1 MRQHGCGLRFG
12 VVQQD
17 NSLSGPVEP
26 IDQHL
31 QFLLR
36 RHGFPITRPQIGTE
50 HGDAARLQQLK
61 RGRCG
66 FETGKPEEWRGR
78 CAARDTVERHLN
90 RGNTVV
96 DFLCCLVWRDPHQAA
111 VQPGMMPD
119 GVALGRDPSHQAWM
133 LGSRLADQE
142 ERRAHAFMGQRRQ
155 HPLRGRRPR
164 AVIECQYHLV
174 IPERQRLRKA
184 LKPNPR
190 GGGGI
195 DAKNPRGTERSLAW
209 TVRRLRRHRPCDQG
223 NKGSSRPL
231 HELPGADFDFS
242 ALNEVDDSVRDEILE
257 ELEPETVAE
266 GVRELESDDAVK
278 LLAGLDEED
287 QEEILEKLPPLER
300 DALERSLLYPENS
313 AGRRMQTEFIAVPPD
328 WTVGQAIDYMR
339 DTPELPDR
347 FYEIYAVDSA
357 QHWQGAISLDALLR
371 AHRPV
376 PLADLIDEDRR
387 RVSVM
392 DDQGEVARLFGKY
405 NLVAAPVVDTTN
417 RLVGVITIDDV
428 VDVIEEEADEDLK
441 ALGGVTSDEEL
452 SDNVWTIAK
461 GRFNWLLVNLATA
474 FLASSVLGLFEGQ
487 LEKMVA
493 LAVLAPIVASQGGNA
508 ATQTMTVAVRALA
521 TRELGSN
528 NAFRVVMR
536 EGLVGLVNGLA
547 FAVITGIAAV
557 AWFKIPALGVVIGL
571 VMVCNLVAGALGGI
585 LIPMV
590 LERVRADPAVA
601 SGTFVTTI
609 TDVVG
614 FFSFLGIATL
624 WFGLK

>member
-1 MRQHGCGLRFG
+1 MADKMDVAHPSDVPVLDHLPMRDENGEIRREF
-12 VVQQD
+12 
-17 NSLSGPVEP
+17 VEE
-26 IDQHL
+26 I
-31 QFLLR
+31 
-36 RHGFPITRPQIGTE
+36 
-50 HGDAARLQQLK
+50 AR
-61 RGRCG
+61 
-66 FETGKPEEWRGR
+66 
-78 CAARDTVERHLN
+78 AI
-90 RGNTVV
+90 
-96 DFLCCLVWRDPHQAA
+96 QAA
-111 VQPGMMPD
+111 NTPFLRAI
-119 GVALGRDPSHQAWM
+119 VA
-133 LGSRLADQE
+133 E
-142 ERRAHAFMGQRRQ
+142 
-155 HPLRGRRPR
+155 
-164 AVIECQYHLV
+164 
-174 IPERQRLRKA
+174 
-184 LKPNPR
+184 
-190 GGGGI
+190 
-195 DAKNPRGTERSLAW
+195 
-209 TVRRLRRHRPCDQG
+209 
-223 NKGSSRPL
+223 L
-231 HELPGADFDFS
+231 HEADLGDLIAALEPDDRVSLVELTGTDFDFS
-242 ALNEVDDSVRDEILE
+242 ALNEVDDSVREEILE
-257 ELEPETVAE
+257 ELEPATVAE
-266 GVRELESDDAVK
+266 GVRELESDDAVE
-278 LLAGLDEED
+278 LLEGLGEEE
-287 QEEILEKLPPLER
+287 QEEILEKLPPSER
-300 DALERSLLYPENS
+300 DMLERSLDYPENS

-339 DTPELPDR
+339 DTPNLPER
-347 FYEIYAVDSA
+347 FYEIYAVDNA
-357 QHWQGAISLDALLR
+357 QHWQGAVSLDALLR
-371 AHRPV
+371 ARRPV

-392 DDQGEVARLFGKY
+392 DDQEEVARLFGKY
-405 NLVAAPVVDTTN
+405 NLVAAPVIDTAN

-452 SDNVWTIAK
+452 SDSVWTIAR

-528 NAFRVVMR
+528 NAFRVVIR
-536 EGLVGLVNGLA
+536 EGLVGLVNGIA

-571 VMVCNLVAGALGGI
+571 AMLCNLVAGALGGI

>member
-1 MRQHGCGLRFG
+1 MADD
-12 VVQQD
+12 VDVA
-17 NSLSGPVEP
+17 
-26 IDQHL
+26 
-31 QFLLR
+31 
-36 RHGFPITRPQIGTE
+36 RPA
-50 HGDAARLQQLK
+50 DAAHESALDRLPMRDQDGDI
-61 RGRCG
+61 R
-66 FETGKPEEWRGR
+66 PEFV
-78 CAARDTVERHLN
+78 AKVAQAV
-90 RGNTVV
+90 
-96 DFLCCLVWRDPHQAA
+96 QAA
-111 VQPGMMPD
+111 DAAFLREIVAELHEADLGDLIEALDPD
-119 GVALGRDPSHQAWM
+119 
-133 LGSRLADQE
+133 E
-142 ERRAHAFMGQRRQ
+142 
-155 HPLRGRRPR
+155 RPR
-164 AVIECQYHLV
+164 LV
-174 IPERQRLRKA
+174 
-184 LKPNPR
+184 
-190 GGGGI
+190 
-195 DAKNPRGTERSLAW
+195 
-209 TVRRLRRHRPCDQG
+209 
-223 NKGSSRPL
+223 
-231 HELPGADFDFS
+231 ELTGADFDFS
-242 ALNEVDDSVRDEILE
+242 ALNEVDDAVREEILE

-266 GVRELESDDAVK
+266 GVRELESDDAVE
-278 LLAGLDEED
+278 LLEGLDEED
-287 QEEILEKLPPLER
+287 QEEILEKLPQSER
-300 DALERSLLYPENS
+300 DALERSLDYPENS
-313 AGRRMQTEFIAVPPD
+313 AGRRMQTEFIVVPPD

-339 DTPELPDR
+339 DTPDLPDR
-347 FYEIYAVDSA
+347 FYEIYAVDGA
-357 QHWQGAISLDALLR
+357 QHWQGAVSLDALLR
-371 AHRPV
+371 SRRPV

-392 DDQGEVARLFGKY
+392 DDQEEVARLFGKY
-405 NLVAAPVVDTTN
+405 NLVAAPVVDTTD

-452 SDNVWTIAK
+452 SDNVWTIAR

-487 LEKMVA
+487 LEQMVA

-557 AWFKIPALGVVIGL
+557 AWFKIPGLGVVIGL
-571 VMVCNLVAGALGGI
+571 AMLCNLVAGALGGI

-601 SGTFVTTI
+601 SGTFVTTV